1 MKISNETKVG
11 LLTIVALTLLIL
23 GFNFLKGNNLF
34 HRGKKIYAVF
44 DETGSLEKSNDVK
57 IKGNSIGKVYDK
69 DFTDRNAAG
78 IVVTI
83 NITSEVNIPSNS
95 VAFISSPLTGSP
107 YINIQLGNATT
118 YLKNGDTVET
128 KLTGGLLGDL
138 TSQVSP
144 TLEKARTAIDSL
156 IVVLAAV
163 NSIFDPSTKN
173 NIRTISSHLLV
184 ASASLEKLLDNQ
196 TGMLAKTIGNL
207 NTVTGDLKDDNDTIK
222 RILHNVSTTT
232 EHVAAINLKQT
243 VDSMQATVNQLNSL
257 MYKINHSNGTLG
269 MLINDPK
276 LYENLRNT
284 SLGLEILIDDIKAHP
299 KRYVNISV
307 FGKKDKGGYLTSPLQ
322 KDTLASSKQ

>member
-11 LLTIVALTLLIL
+11 LLTIVALTILIL

-34 HRGKKIYAVF
+34 QRGKKIYAVF
-44 DETGSLEKSNDVK
+44 DEVGSLEKSNDVK

-69 DFTDRNAAG
+69 AFTDRNAAG
-78 IVVTI
+78 IVITI
-83 NITSEVNIPSNS
+83 NITSDVNIPSNS

-107 YINIQLGNATT
+107 YINIQLGNAKT

-173 NIRTISSHLLV
+173 NIRTISSHLLA

-196 TGMLAKTIGNL
+196 TGMLAKTMGNL

-232 EHVAAINLKQT
+232 EHVASINLKQT
-243 VDSMQATVNQLNSL
+243 VDSIQATVNQLNSL
-257 MYKINHSNGTLG
+257 MYKINHNNGTLG
-269 MLINDPK
+269 MLMNDPK

-307 FGKKDKGGYLTSPLQ
+307 FGKKDKGGYLTSPLP